1 MHVTRLLPL
10 LLLVLPAGCAYPIY
24 KQLKPAADVSVQ
36 DANGVPI
43 TGAKVH
49 LGTTIYPYGDEGP
62 TEVTATDTSGIAR
75 FYGKNEWRTESMM
88 LHGAQVFDWRWCVA
102 KPGYETRYLTYEDWF
117 NTKSPIVLREGV
129 SQPCKEPE
137 PIG

>member
-43 TGAKVH
+43 AGANVH
-49 LGTTIYPYGDEGP
+49 LWTVVYPHHRRGP
-62 TEVTATDTSGIAR
+62 AEMKETDTSGNAR
-75 FYGKNEWRTESMM
+75 FHSESEWRVEA
-88 LHGAQVFDWRWCVA
+88 LVIHGYDVFAWRWCVA
-102 KPGYETRYLTYEDWF
+102 KPGYETRHLSYDDWL
-117 NTKSPIVLREGV
+117 NTKSPIVLREGI

-137 PIG
+137 AFG